1 MSKNIV
7 ILDYGSGNIRSVQKG
22 LQRVGAN
29 VVISNDFETCLNAQ
43 GLIIPGVGAFAACMK
58 GINSYR
64 GSEIVDKRLAGN
76 RFVLGICVGMQILFE
91 NGLEHGV
98 KTPGLHQWPGDV
110 TEIKASILPHM
121 GWNNVQVAKGSR
133 LFKGVEAEKFYFVH
147 SFAAKDLH
155 LHGTEKIDAPLKH
168 YATHGE
174 DFLASVENGPL
185 SATQFHPEKSGD
197 AGLQLLSNWLETV

>member
-7 ILDYGSGNIRSVQKG
+7 VLDYGSGNIRSVQKG
-22 LQRVGAN
+22 LQKIGAD
-29 VVISNDFETCLNAQ
+29 VVVSNDFETCLNAE
-43 GLIIPGVGAFAACMK
+43 GLIIPGVGAFAACMQ
-58 GINSYR
+58 GINKYR
-64 GSEIVDKRLAGN
+64 GLEIVDKRLAGN
-76 RFVLGICVGMQILFE
+76 RFVLGICVGMQVMFE

-98 KTPGLHQWPGDV
+98 KTAGLHQLPGDV

-121 GWNNVQVAKGSR
+121 GWNNVQVANGSR

-147 SFAAKDLH
+147 SFAAKDLD

-168 YATHGE
+168 FATHGE
-174 DFLASVENGPL
+174 KFLASVENGPL

>member
-22 LQRVGAN
+22 LQKVGAN
-29 VVISNDFETCLNAQ
+29 VLVSNDFETCLNAQ
-43 GLIIPGVGAFAACMK
+43 GLIIPGVGAFAACMQ

-76 RFVLGICVGMQILFE
+76 RYVLGICVGMQVMFE

-147 SFAAKDLH
+147 SFAAKDLD

>member
-7 ILDYGSGNIRSVQKG
+7 VLDYGSGNIRSVQKG
-22 LQRVGAN
+22 LQKIGAE
-29 VVISNDFETCLNAQ
+29 VVISNDFETCLNAE
-43 GLIIPGVGAFAACMK
+43 GLIIPGVGAFAACMQ
-58 GINSYR
+58 GINKYR

-76 RFVLGICVGMQILFE
+76 RFVLGICVGMQVMFE

-98 KTPGLHQWPGDV
+98 KTAGLRQWPGDV

-121 GWNNVQVAKGSR
+121 GWNNVQVANESK
-133 LFKGVEAEKFYFVH
+133 LFKGVENEKFYFVH
-147 SFAAKDLH
+147 SFAAKDLD

-168 YATHGE
+168 FATHGE
-174 DFLASVENGPL
+174 KFLASVENGPL

>member
-7 ILDYGSGNIRSVQKG
+7 VLDYGSGNIRSVQKG
-22 LQRVGAN
+22 LQKVGAN
-29 VVISNDFETCLNAQ
+29 VVVSNDFETCLNAE
-43 GLIIPGVGAFAACMK
+43 GLIIPGVGAFAACMQ
-58 GINSYR
+58 GINKYR

-76 RFVLGICVGMQILFE
+76 RFVLGICVGMQVMFE

-98 KTPGLHQWPGDV
+98 KTTGLHQWPGDV

-121 GWNNVQVAKGSR
+121 GWNNVQVANDSK
-133 LFKGVEAEKFYFVH
+133 LFKGVENEKFYFVH
-147 SFAAKDLH
+147 SFAAKDLD

-168 YATHGE
+168 FATHGE
-174 DFLASVENGPL
+174 KFLASIENGPL

-197 AGLQLLSNWLETV
+197 AGLQLLSNWLQTV

>member
-7 ILDYGSGNIRSVQKG
+7 VLDYGSGNIRSVQKG
-22 LQRVGAN
+22 LQKVGAN
-29 VVISNDFETCLNAQ
+29 VVVSNDFETCLNAE
-43 GLIIPGVGAFAACMK
+43 GLIIPGVGAFAACMQGVNK
-58 GINSYR
+58 YR

-76 RFVLGICVGMQILFE
+76 RFVLGICVGMQVMFE
-91 NGLEHGV
+91 NGLEQGV
-98 KTPGLHQWPGDV
+98 KTAGLHQWPGDV

-121 GWNNVQVAKGSR
+121 GWNNVQVANGSK

-147 SFAAKDLH
+147 SFAAKDLD

-168 YATHGE
+168 FATHGE
-174 DFLASVENGPL
+174 KFLASVENGPL
-185 SATQFHPEKSGD
+185 SATQFHPEKSGE

>member
-7 ILDYGSGNIRSVQKG
+7 VLDYGSGNIRSVQKG
-22 LQRVGAN
+22 LQKIGAN
-29 VVISNDFETCLNAQ
+29 VVVSNDFETCLNAE
-43 GLIIPGVGAFAACMK
+43 GLIIPGVGAFAACMQ
-58 GINSYR
+58 GINKYR

-76 RFVLGICVGMQILFE
+76 RFVLGICVGMQVMFE

-98 KTPGLHQWPGDV
+98 KTAGLHQWPGDV

-121 GWNNVQVAKGSR
+121 GWNNVQVAIDSK
-133 LFKGVEAEKFYFVH
+133 LFKGVETEKFYFVH
-147 SFAAKDLH
+147 SFAAKDLD
-155 LHGTEKIDAPLKH
+155 LQGTEKIDAPLKH
-168 YATHGE
+168 FATHGE
-174 DFLASVENGPL
+174 KFLASVENGPL

>member
-7 ILDYGSGNIRSVQKG
+7 VLDYGSGNIRSVQKG
-22 LQRVGAN
+22 LQKVGAN
-29 VVISNDFETCLNAQ
+29 VVVSNDFETCLNAE
-43 GLIIPGVGAFAACMK
+43 GLIIPGVGAFAACMQ
-58 GINSYR
+58 GINKYR

-76 RFVLGICVGMQILFE
+76 RFVLGICVGMQVMFE
-91 NGLEHGV
+91 HGLEHEQ
-98 KTPGLHQWPGDV
+98 KTAGLHQWPGDV

-121 GWNNVQVAKGSR
+121 GWNNVQVANDSK
-133 LFKGVEAEKFYFVH
+133 LFKGVETEKFYFVH
-147 SFAAKDLH
+147 SFAAKDLN

-168 YATHGE
+168 FAMHGE
-174 DFLASVENGPL
+174 KFLASVENGPL

>member
-1 MSKNIV
+1 
-7 ILDYGSGNIRSVQKG
+7 LQKI
-22 LQRVGAN
+22 GAE
-29 VVISNDFETCLNAQ
+29 VVISNDFETCLNAE
-43 GLIIPGVGAFAACMK
+43 GLIIPGVGAFAACMQ
-58 GINSYR
+58 GINKYR
-64 GSEIVDKRLAGN
+64 GLEIVDKRLAGN
-76 RFVLGICVGMQILFE
+76 RFVLGICVGMQVMFE

-98 KTPGLHQWPGDV
+98 KTAGLHQWPGDV

-121 GWNNVQVAKGSR
+121 GWNNVQVANGTR

-147 SFAAKDLH
+147 SFAAKDLD

-168 YATHGE
+168 FASHGE
-174 DFLASVENGPL
+174 KFLASVENGPL

>member
-7 ILDYGSGNIRSVQKG
+7 VLDYGSGNIRSVQKG
-22 LQRVGAN
+22 LQKVGAN
-29 VVISNDFETCLNAQ
+29 VVVSNDFETCLNAE
-43 GLIIPGVGAFAACMK
+43 GLIIPGVGAFAACMQ
-58 GINSYR
+58 GINKYR

-76 RFVLGICVGMQILFE
+76 RFVLGICVGMQVMFE

-98 KTPGLHQWPGDV
+98 KTAGLHQWPGDV

-121 GWNNVQVAKGSR
+121 GWNNLQVANGSK
-133 LFKGVEAEKFYFVH
+133 LFKGVENE
-147 SFAAKDLH
+147 
-155 LHGTEKIDAPLKH
+155 TLKH
-168 YATHGE
+168 FATHGE
-174 DFLASVENGPL
+174 KFLASVENGPL

>member
-7 ILDYGSGNIRSVQKG
+7 VFDYGSGNIRSVQKG
-22 LQRVGAN
+22 LQKIGAD
-29 VVISNDFETCLNAQ
+29 VVVSNDFETCLNAK
-43 GLIIPGVGAFAACMK
+43 GLIIPGVGAFAACME
-58 GINSYR
+58 GITKYR
-64 GSEIVDKRLAGN
+64 GLEIVDKRLAGN
-76 RFVLGICVGMQILFE
+76 RFILGICVGMQVMFE
-91 NGLEHGV
+91 NGLEHGT
-98 KTPGLHQWPGDV
+98 KTAGLNQWPGDV
-110 TEIKASILPHM
+110 TEIQAPILPHM
-121 GWNNVQVAKGSR
+121 GWNNVQVARGSK

-147 SFAAKDLH
+147 SFAAKDLD

-174 DFLASVENGPL
+174 KFLASVENGPL

>member
-7 ILDYGSGNIRSVQKG
+7 VLDYGSGNIRSVQKG
-22 LQRVGAN
+22 LQKIGAN
-29 VVISNDFETCLNAQ
+29 VVVSNDFETCLNAE
-43 GLIIPGVGAFAACMK
+43 GLIIPGVGAFAACMQ
-58 GINSYR
+58 GINKYR

-76 RFVLGICVGMQILFE
+76 RFVLGICVGMQVMFE

-98 KTPGLHQWPGDV
+98 NTAGLHQWPGDV

-121 GWNNVQVAKGSR
+121 GWNNVQVANGSK
-133 LFKGVEAEKFYFVH
+133 LFKGVETEKFYFVH
-147 SFAAKDLH
+147 SFAAKDLA

-168 YATHGE
+168 FATHGE
-174 DFLASVENGPL
+174 KFLASVENGPL